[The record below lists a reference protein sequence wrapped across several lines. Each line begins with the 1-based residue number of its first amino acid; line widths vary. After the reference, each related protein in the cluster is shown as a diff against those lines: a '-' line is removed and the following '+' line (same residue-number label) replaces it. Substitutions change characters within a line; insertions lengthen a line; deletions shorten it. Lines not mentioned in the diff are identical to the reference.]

1 MNIFVFKAYTMIV
14 AEIEIPDNKST
25 LVKQL
30 LKELGVTV
38 KIKKTE
44 KSPYDPKFV
53 AKIKKADEEIKKGQT
68 KKIPIADLWK

>member
-1 MNIFVFKAYTMIV
+1 MTIAT
-14 AEIEIPDNKST
+14 IEIPDKKTT

-38 KIKKTE
+38 KIEKEE

-53 AKIKKADEEIKKGQT
+53 AKIKKADKDIVKGRT